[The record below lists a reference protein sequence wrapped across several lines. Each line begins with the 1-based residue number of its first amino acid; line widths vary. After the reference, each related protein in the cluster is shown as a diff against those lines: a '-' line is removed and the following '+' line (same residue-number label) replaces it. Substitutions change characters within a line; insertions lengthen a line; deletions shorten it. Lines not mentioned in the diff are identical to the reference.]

1 MEAWIT
7 IEEPSEEHRR
17 TGGSSEYSFLC
28 HWFAD
33 QSRKIDDSFK
43 KIVLTKDMVQSYYD
57 DYGILTVNIY
67 DFLLDPQFLKNK
79 QYYKGC

>member
-33 QSRKIDDSFK
+33 QSRKIDDSF
-43 KIVLTKDMVQSYYD
+43 ITKDIVQPYYD

-67 DFLLDPQFLKNK
+67 DFLLDPQIFEK
-79 QYYKGC
+79 

>member
-1 MEAWIT
+1 MEAGIT

-33 QSRKIDDSFK
+33 RSRKIDDSFK
-43 KIVLTKDMVQSYYD
+43 KIVITKDIEQSYYD

-67 DFLLDPQFLKNK
+67 DFLLDPQILEK
-79 QYYKGC
+79 